1 MKLKKLLIWAIL
13 ALPFINVA
21 QEEIPHHCA
30 FDEIYEQLQKD
41 DPEAWEQIKIEREE
55 LNEFIREHI
64 AQQKIAGAAQKSSY
78 TIPVVFHVL
87 HDGGPEN
94 ISYEQILS
102 AIDRLNECFN
112 GTNAEV
118 ATVNPV
124 FTPLIDN
131 IGVNFKLA
139 KRAPDGTC
147 FNGVTRTKSPE
158 TFSGNESSQ
167 LNAIINGNDVF
178 RGIWRSDQYLNIFV
192 VNTLGSAGAAAYAY
206 FPSGDGSSM
215 NNGVWSQHRYMGSIG
230 TSNAGNSAVVV
241 HELGHWFS
249 LFHPWGSKNLVGSNN
264 PVPADCGRSD
274 NNDFVADTPKTIG
287 NKTCTNGIDTC
298 TDDDPYW
305 AGRGFPTPMID
316 NVENFMEYTYCFK
329 MFTIGQG
336 DRMKAAL
343 NNSTGGRNNLWKA
356 ANLPARGVDD
366 PEVLCKVNFDADKY
380 LICEGESISFKDM
393 SYFGQTSWTWTFEG
407 ADVTSSGSQNPTVSY
422 STAGN
427 YSVTL
432 QTSDGTNTMSAT
444 KTAFITVLPNPGYN
458 VAFSESFENIS
469 SLPTER
475 WMITDDRAGDYSIS
489 TAASVSGSK
498 SLRITNSSSR
508 AGNVYELTSATYDFS
523 GDNFPYITF
532 KYAFA
537 KRTDAN
543 NDALRVLVSKD
554 CGKTWTLRKS
564 ISATNL
570 PTAENTNAT
579 FVPAESE
586 WKFEEMTNLTSDFA
600 TSNFRVKFEFTSGGG
615 NHLYLEDINIFGDV
629 SLNTIN
635 TEAGVEAIKYFPNP
649 SSGND
654 VSLSINL
661 TNTSNVTVNIYDV
674 VGKKIQ
680 SVNLGMVQG
689 GKHALPLN
697 LNQLSTGTYLF
708 ETLINGVPASKDK
721 LVIN

>member
-1 MKLKKLLIWAIL
+1 MKLKKLLIWALL

-21 QEEIPHHCA
+21 QEIPHHCA

-41 DPEAWEQIKIEREE
+41 DPEAWEQIRIEREE

-102 AIDRLNECFN
+102 AVDRLNECFN
-112 GTNAEV
+112 GTNSEV
-118 ATVNPV
+118 ATVNSV

-139 KRAPDGTC
+139 KRAPDGSC

-215 NNGVWSQHRYMGSIG
+215 NNGVWSQHRYMGSTG
-230 TSNAGNSAVVV
+230 TSSAGNSAVVV
-241 HELGHWFS
+241 HELGHWFA
-249 LFHPWGSKNLVGSNN
+249 LYHPWGSKNLVGAN
-264 PVPADCGRSD
+264 PDPSDCSRSD

-287 NKTCTNGIDTC
+287 NKTCANGIDTC

-305 AGRGFPTPMID
+305 ADRGFPTPMID

-356 ANLPARGVDD
+356 ANLTARGVDD

-407 ADVTSSGSQNPTVSY
+407 ADVTSSGDQNPTVSY

-458 VAFSESFENIS
+458 VAFSEGFENIS

-543 NDALRVLVSKD
+543 TDALRVYVSRD

-570 PTAENTNAT
+570 PTAENTNGT
-579 FVPAESE
+579 FVPSDSE
-586 WKFEEMTNLTSDFA
+586 WRFEEMTNLTSDFA

-649 SSGND
+649 SNGND

-661 TNTSNVTVNIYDV
+661 INTSNVTVNIYDV

-708 ETLINGVPASKDK
+708 ETLINGVPASKEK

>member
-1 MKLKKLLIWAIL
+1 MKLKKLLIGMFIS
-13 ALPFINVA
+13 LPFITVA
-21 QEEIPHHCA
+21 QEIPHHCA
-30 FDEIYEQLQKD
+30 FDEVYEQMHQD
-41 DPEAWEQIKIEREE
+41 NPQAWEDFRAQQDE
-55 LNEFIREHI
+55 LNLFIKNYV
-64 AQQKIAGAAQKSSY
+64 AQQKLEGAKKSSSTY

-87 HDGGPEN
+87 HNDGPEN

-102 AIDRLNECFN
+102 AVDRLNECFN
-112 GTNAEV
+112 GTNAET

-124 FTPLIDN
+124 FLPLIDN
-131 IGVNFKLA
+131 IGVTFKLA
-139 KRAPDGTC
+139 KRAPDGSC
-147 FNGVTRTKSPE
+147 FNGVTRTKSAE

-167 LNAIINGNDVF
+167 LSAIINGNDVF
-178 RGIWRSDQYLNIFV
+178 RGTWRSDQYLNIFV

-215 NNGVWSQHRYMGSIG
+215 NNGVWSQHRYMGSTG

-241 HELGHWFS
+241 HELGHWFA
-249 LFHPWGSKNLVGSNN
+249 LYHPWGSKNLVGAN
-264 PVPADCGRSD
+264 PDPNDCSRSD
-274 NNDFVADTPKTIG
+274 NNDLVDDTPKTIG
-287 NKTCTNGIDTC
+287 NKTCSNGIDTC

-329 MFTIGQG
+329 MFTEGQG
-336 DRMKAAL
+336 TRMKGAL
-343 NNSTGGRNNLWKA
+343 NSSVGGRNNLWKA
-356 ANLPARGVDD
+356 ANLTARGVDD

-380 LICEGESISFKDM
+380 LVCEGESISFKDM

-407 ADVTSSGSQNPTVSY
+407 ANVTSSNSQNPTVTY

-432 QTSDGTNTMSAT
+432 QTSDGTNTMSTT

-458 VAFSESFENIS
+458 VAYSESFESIS

-475 WMITDDRAGDYSIS
+475 WMITSDRSGDYSIS
-489 TAASVSGSK
+489 TAASVTGSK

-508 AGNVYELTSATYDFS
+508 AGNVYDLTSATYDFS

-537 KRTDAN
+537 KRTDDN
-543 NDALRVLVSKD
+543 NDALRIYVSKD
-554 CGKTWTLRKS
+554 CGKNWVLRKS
-564 ISATNL
+564 ISASNL
-570 PTAENTNAT
+570 PTAPNTNGT
-579 FVPAESE
+579 FVPSE
-586 WKFEEMTNLTSDFA
+586 TEWRFEEMTNLTSDFA
-600 TSNFRVKFEFTSGGG
+600 TSNFRVKFEFSSGGG

-629 SLNTIN
+629 SLDVIN
-635 TEAGVEAIKYFPNP
+635 TEAGVEALKFFPNP
-649 SSGND
+649 SNGND
-654 VSLSINL
+654 ISLSINL
-661 TNTSNVTVNIYDV
+661 TNTSTVAVNVYDV

-708 ETLINGVPASKDK
+708 ETLINGVPAKKDK
-721 LVIN
+721 MVIN